1 MSIRN
6 HFIAISSKNFN
17 LRFYL
22 ATFGSVYSDS
32 VYPWELLSV
41 RSERLPTTN
50 NHLISP
56 GNAQPLR
63 ALQAVAKA
71 ELLSAW
77 LS

>member
-22 ATFGSVYSDS
+22 ATFGSVYADS

-41 RSERLPTTN
+41 SSERLPTTN
-50 NHLISP
+50 NYRFPQGSP
-56 GNAQPLR
+56 T
-63 ALQAVAKA
+63 
-71 ELLSAW
+71 SACIKG
-77 LS
+77 SREG

>member
-41 RSERLPTTN
+41 SSERLPTTN
-50 NHLISP
+50 NYRFPQGTPNLCAHERQS
-56 GNAQPLR
+56 R
-63 ALQAVAKA
+63 R
-71 ELLSAW
+71 LSF
-77 LS
+77 